1 MIRSRVLATALALC
15 PAVALAAG
23 FEVPDNGALV
33 VARGG
38 TTAALIDTAYGVSF
52 NPAGLSLIDG
62 LDIRLDYRFVNHEVS
77 FTRQAAEGAD
87 DEFFKVENT
96 AGIYSAPF
104 ITAAYGGKLGSHRFG
119 VGLGVFGPPGIGR
132 YQYARPG
139 EFADAEGGNRE
150 INARTGHRYATFG
163 TNTSIIYPSL
173 ALSYAPVEK
182 LSFGVTLQ
190 PVYASI
196 SLAQSMGGLANNES
210 HEMDVIVGINVKD
223 SFSPTA
229 VLGALWQPTS
239 KLRVHGSFRPKVE
252 LEGEGP
258 LDLEMSP
265 TLQSM
270 VTISGARTIR
280 LNLALPPLARL
291 GASYDAELFTAA
303 VELVYEGWGVNKQF
317 VLTPDVMV
325 AMGTDA
331 PKALDPVIIEKEWKD
346 SYGARLGGTFKALRP
361 QAAGDLSL
369 DVHAGGLFE
378 SNAIPSSRQS
388 LDYVTGDRLGGS
400 VGLSVGYR
408 GFAVTASAM
417 GYLPVKMTITDSK
430 VARAA
435 AEPETPIIVGN
446 GEYTSNVWLAAV
458 GVSYSGLGSA
468 K

>member
-1 MIRSRVLATALALC
+1 MFRTRVLATALALC
-15 PAVALAAG
+15 PATVLAAG

-62 LDIRLDYRFVNHEVS
+62 LDIRLDYRFVNHAVS
-77 FTRQAAEGAD
+77 FQREATET
-87 DEFFKVENT
+87 DEFMKVENS
-96 AGIYSAPF
+96 AGVYAAPF
-104 ITAAYGGKLGSHRFG
+104 ITAAYGGRLGSQRFG

-139 EFADAEGGNRE
+139 EFADAAGGNRE

-173 ALSYAPVEK
+173 ALSYAPVK
-182 LSFGVTLQ
+182 QVSFGVTLQ

-196 SLAQSMGGLANNES
+196 SLAQSMAALANNES
-210 HEMDVIVGINVKD
+210 HDMDVIVGINVKD
-223 SFSPTA
+223 TFSPTA
-229 VLGALWQPTS
+229 VLGALWEPTS
-239 KLRVHGSFRPKVE
+239 KVRVHASFRPKVE

-258 LDLEMSP
+258 LDLEMNS
-265 TLQSM
+265 TLQSL
-270 VTISGARTIR
+270 VTVSGNKTTR

-291 GASYDAELFTAA
+291 GASYDATMFTASA
-303 VELVYEGWGVNKQF
+303 ELVYEGWGVNKQF

-325 AMGTDA
+325 ARGTEE

-346 SYGARLGGTFKALRP
+346 SYGARVGGTFKALRP
-361 QAAGDLSL
+361 KAAGDLSL

-378 SNAIPSSRQS
+378 SNAIPSTRQS

-400 VGLSVGYR
+400 VGVSVGYQ
-408 GFAVTASAM
+408 GFSVTASAM

-430 VARAA
+430 VSRAS
-435 AEPETPIIVGN
+435 AEPEEPVIVGN

-458 GVSYSGLGSA
+458 GISYTGLGSA